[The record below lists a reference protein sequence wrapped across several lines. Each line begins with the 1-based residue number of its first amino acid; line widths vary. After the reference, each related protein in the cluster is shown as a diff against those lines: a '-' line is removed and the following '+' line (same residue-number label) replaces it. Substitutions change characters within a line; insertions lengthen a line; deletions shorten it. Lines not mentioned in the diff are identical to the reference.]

1 MCKFHWTKGCW
12 CQHSLVF
19 PAKGYWTNSRRSKR
33 YRNLTWWT
41 RISCSYAILKDLV
54 CMVLICCH
62 NFLGY
67 LFLFIVH
74 HLYFSFFFWHIS
86 KIKSEDKLQQ
96 HEVSDYKNEGC
107 FRNVLTAICLLIC
120 CAMLMK
126 CDFWPCFI
134 FIVNWTWEPSHSN
147 ELPAWVSPH
156 QYTHDI
162 YACTLHTVH

>member
-1 MCKFHWTKGCW
+1 MTTFFSLSCKMLLNKYPKV
-12 CQHSLVF
+12 QEIS
-19 PAKGYWTNSRRSKR
+19 
-33 YRNLTWWT
+33 WWT
-41 RISCSYAILKDLV
+41 GISCSYASFKDLV
-54 CMVLICCH
+54 SMVLICCH
-62 NFLGY
+62 SFLGF

-74 HLYFSFFFWHIS
+74 HLSFFFLAYL
-86 KIKSEDKLQQ
+86 KTKSEDKLQQ
-96 HEVSDYKNEGC
+96 HKVSDYKNEGC

-156 QYTHDI
+156 KYTRDI
-162 YACTLHTVH
+162 YARIFLLIH